1 MERLNFYNND
11 VEVNNA
17 IHKSMEIF
25 MVIKNTILKMD
36 GKVIGLEN
44 KKLLALLLGIEYT
57 DNNVSRKLK
66 ELLYNYRIIV
76 HTEERT
82 QEDCMQIYNEYFKD
96 TIDSFELET
105 DFRIEELMLK
115 LLNTEFI
122 TYLHERNNYPINS
135 LRIKLSEDLR
145 TKKLIKTLQK

>member
-1 MERLNFYNND
+1 MESINFNSNDMELNS
-11 VEVNNA
+11 A
-17 IHKSMEIF
+17 LKKSMEIF

-36 GKVIGLEN
+36 GQVISLQN

-57 DNNVSRKLK
+57 DNNVSRQLK

-82 QEDCMQIYNEYFKD
+82 CEECIQIYNEYFKD
-96 TIDSFELET
+96 IFGNLELES
-105 DFRIEELMLK
+105 DFNIEDLMLG

-122 TYLHERNNYPINS
+122 RYVHERNNYPMNT
-135 LRIKLSEDLR
+135 LRIKLSISKR
-145 TKKLIKTLQK
+145 TKKLVKTLQK